1 MKLGDL
7 VRLRSS
13 TAWVGDF
20 SWSQSAGI
28 ITDMLEDESGF
39 YDYLVLFTHGEEW
52 IRDIQL
58 EVLSDEN

>member
-13 TAWVGDF
+13 SEDEWAT
-20 SWSQSAGI
+20 SWPTTTGI

-39 YDYLVLFTHGEEW
+39 HDYLVLFTHGEEW

-58 EVLSDEN
+58 EVLSDED